1 MFFIVSDHDYQARVD
16 MSIKSKDRTTAPP
29 TDFFQTEFVRFMQIC
44 SETPFGLAILDRE
57 LRYVVLNEGMAAI
70 DGRQIWTH
78 LGKTLREVDP
88 HIASVVEPILRY
100 AIEEG
105 KSLKDVESRLSDGF
119 EEDDA
124 CARYWL
130 VSSYPLQTED
140 CAVHGACLVIK
151 DITEQKLREVAQEER
166 LKFEALLSSLSAE
179 FINMD
184 VSEVDA
190 RVVQGLKRV
199 HDFLGYDRVTIWQF
213 SPVDGR
219 CHLTHSHSLQDIKQP
234 PPVIDDIIPV
244 WVNIARQGETFM
256 VDDVEDL
263 PDKFWREKKYSKDQ
277 GGIKSMFYIPLRTG
291 AEVHG
296 LISVVSYRKK
306 RKWIDVFIQRFR
318 LLGEIFANA
327 LERKRIDQKMQ
338 QAFAEIEQLRDRLQ
352 VENLFLRDQID
363 IEPKHEEI
371 VGESEAIRKVLLQ
384 ARQVAGTGST
394 VLILGETGTGKELL
408 ARAIHTQSARR
419 ERAMIKLNC
428 AALPA
433 TLIEAEL
440 FGREKGAYTGATT
453 RQIGRFEAAN
463 GSTIFLDEIGELPL
477 ELQSKLLRVLQEGQ
491 FERLGSNDP
500 VTVDVRVIAATNRD
514 LVQLVKDGRFR
525 EDLYY
530 RLNVFPISLPPLRE
544 RKEDIPLLV
553 WAMVKELGPAF
564 GKTFESIP
572 KKNMDA
578 LQHYSWP
585 GNIRELRN
593 AIERAMIL
601 NSGPNLVV
609 EVLNGS
615 EEIAAFSYS
624 LKDVERK
631 HILST
636 LDKTRWRVRGK
647 NGAAALLELPPS
659 TLESKMKKLDIK
671 RKSNAHD
678 I

>member
-1 MFFIVSDHDYQARVD
+1 MVMKAINRSVSQPA
-16 MSIKSKDRTTAPP
+16 
-29 TDFFQTEFVRFMQIC
+29 DFFQAEFDRYMQIC
-44 SETPFGLAILDRE
+44 SETPFGLAVFDRN
-57 LRYVVLNEGMAAI
+57 LRYVVLNDGMAAI
-70 DGRQIWTH
+70 YGKPLSECI
-78 LGKTLREVDP
+78 GKTMQE
-88 HIASVVEPILRY
+88 VEPLIAAVIEPISRH

-105 KSLKDVESRLSDGF
+105 MVLKDVEARLSGEF
-119 EEDDA
+119 EDDDSSV
-124 CARYWL
+124 RYWL
-130 VSSYPLQTED
+130 VNSYPLQTD
-140 CAVHGACLVIK
+140 DGVTNGACLVIR
-151 DITEQKLREVAQEER
+151 DITEQKQREMAQEER
-166 LKFEALLSSLSAE
+166 LKFEALLSALSAE

-199 HDFLGYDRVTIWQF
+199 HDLLGYDRVTIWQF
-213 SPVDGR
+213 SPDDGR
-219 CHLTHSHSLQDIKQP
+219 CYLTHSHSYQEIKQP

-244 WVNIARQGETFM
+244 WVNMARQGEMFM
-256 VDDVEDL
+256 VDDVEEL
-263 PDKFWREKKYSKDQ
+263 PDKFWREKKYAKDQ
-277 GGIKSMFYIPLRTG
+277 GGIKSMFFIPLRVG
-291 AEVHG
+291 AEMHG
-296 LISVVSYRKK
+296 LISVVSYRRK
-306 RKWIDVFIQRFR
+306 RKYIEVFVQRFR

-352 VENLFLRDQID
+352 AENLFLRDQID
-363 IEPKHEEI
+363 IELKHEEI
-371 VGESEAIRKVLLQ
+371 IGESESIREVLLK
-384 ARQVAGTGST
+384 ARQVASTGST

-408 ARAIHTQSARR
+408 ARAIHTQSTRR
-419 ERAMIKLNC
+419 DRPMIKLNC

-500 VTVDVRVIAATNRD
+500 VTVDVRVIAASNRD
-514 LVQLVKDGRFR
+514 LAQFVKDGRFR

-553 WAMVKELGPAF
+553 RAMVKELGKVF
-564 GKTFESIP
+564 GKSIESIP

-578 LQHYSWP
+578 LECYSWP

-593 AIERAMIL
+593 TIERAMIL
-601 NSGPNLVV
+601 NNGPTLVV
-609 EVLNGS
+609 EVSGS
-615 EEIAAFSYS
+615 SAAITPTSYS
-624 LKDVERK
+624 LKSVERL

-636 LDKTRWRVRGK
+636 LEKTGWRVRGK

-659 TLESKMKKLDIK
+659 TLESKMKKLMIK
-671 RKSNAHD
+671 RKALAHE

>member
-1 MFFIVSDHDYQARVD
+1 MGMD
-16 MSIKSKDRTTAPP
+16 TTCSSNDLPA
-29 TDFFQTEFVRFMQIC
+29 DFFRTEFDRFMQIC
-44 SETPFGLAILDRE
+44 SEAPFGLGVLDRY
-57 LRYVVLNEGMAAI
+57 LRYVILNDGMAAI
-70 DGRQIWTH
+70 YGKKVEDCI
-78 LGKTLREVDP
+78 GKTLLEVDS
-88 HIASVVEPILRY
+88 HVATVLEPISRHALDDGM
-100 AIEEG
+100 A
-105 KSLKDVESRLSDGF
+105 LKEVESRLSG
-119 EEDDA
+119 EPEDDDA
-124 CARYWL
+124 VARYWRI
-130 VSSYPLQTED
+130 SCYPLPAADGGIQ
-140 CAVHGACLVIK
+140 GACLVIR
-151 DITEQKLREVAQEER
+151 DITEQKVREMAQEER
-166 LKFEALLSSLSAE
+166 LKFEALLSALSAE

-184 VSEVDA
+184 VSEVDT

-199 HDFLGYDRVTIWQF
+199 HEFLGYDRVTIWQF

-219 CHLTHSHSLQDIKQP
+219 CNLTHSHSLPDIKQP
-234 PPVIDDIIPV
+234 PPIIDDIIPV

-263 PDKFWREKKYSKDQ
+263 PDTFWREKKYSKDQ

-291 AEVHG
+291 ADVHG
-296 LISVVSYRKK
+296 LISVVSYRRK
-306 RKWIDVFIQRFR
+306 RAWIDVFIQRFR

-327 LERKRIDQKMQ
+327 LERKRSNQKMQ

-352 VENLFLRDQID
+352 AENLFLRDQID
-363 IEPKHEEI
+363 IELRHEEI
-371 VGESEAIRKVLLQ
+371 IGESEAVRKVLLK
-384 ARQVAGTGST
+384 ARQVATTGST

-408 ARAIHTQSARR
+408 ARAIHTQSARKDR
-419 ERAMIKLNC
+419 PMIKLNC

-500 VTVDVRVIAATNRD
+500 VKVDVRVIAATNRD
-514 LVQLVKDGRFR
+514 LAQFVKDGRFR

-553 WAMVKELGPAF
+553 RAMVKELEMVF
-564 GKTFESIP
+564 GKSIESIP

-578 LQHYSWP
+578 LECYSWP

-601 NSGPNLVV
+601 NDGPTLVV
-609 EVLNGS
+609 EVSASGAGITPL
-615 EEIAAFSYS
+615 SYS
-624 LKDVERK
+624 LKSVERT
-631 HILST
+631 HIIST
-636 LDKTRWRVRGK
+636 LEKTGWRVRGK

-659 TLESKMKKLDIK
+659 TLESKMKKLIIK
-671 RKSNAHD
+671 RKPQAHD

>member
-1 MFFIVSDHDYQARVD
+1 MTL
-16 MSIKSKDRTTAPP
+16 SIKARDENTAAPA
-29 TDFFQTEFVRFMQIC
+29 DFFRSEFARFMQIC
-44 SETPFGLAILDRE
+44 SEAPFGLAVLDTD

-70 DGRQIWTH
+70 DGRQMASH
-78 LGKTLREVDP
+78 VGKTVCEVDP
-88 HIASVVEPILRY
+88 HIAAVIEPISRY

-105 KSLKDVESRLSDGF
+105 KSLKDVETRLSG
-119 EEDDA
+119 ELEDDDTL
-124 CARYWL
+124 ARYWL
-130 VSSYPLQTED
+130 VSSYPLQTQDGELR
-140 CAVHGACLVIK
+140 GACLVIK

-166 LKFEALLSSLSAE
+166 LKFEALLSALSAE

-199 HDFLGYDRVTIWQF
+199 HEFLGYDRVTIWQF

-277 GGIKSMFYIPLRTG
+277 GGIKSMFYIPLRAG

-306 RKWIDVFIQRFR
+306 RTWIDVFIQRFR

-338 QAFAEIEQLRDRLQ
+338 QAFAEIEQLRDQLQ

-363 IEPKHEEI
+363 IELKHEEI
-371 VGESEAIRKVLLQ
+371 IGESEAIRRVLLQ
-384 ARQVAGTGST
+384 AKQVAGTGST
-394 VLILGETGTGKELL
+394 VLLLGETGTGKELL
-408 ARAIHTQSARR
+408 ARAIHTQSGRR

-500 VTVDVRVIAATNRD
+500 VKVDVRVIAATNRD
-514 LVQLVKDGRFR
+514 LARLAKDGRFR

-544 RKEDIPLLV
+544 RKGDIPLLI
-553 WAMVKELGPAF
+553 WAMVKELGVAF
-564 GKTFESIP
+564 GKSFESIP

-578 LQHYSWP
+578 MECYSWP

-593 AIERAMIL
+593 TIERAMIL
-601 NSGPNLVV
+601 NNGPNLVV

-615 EEIAAFSYS
+615 DEKTPVSYA
-624 LKDVERK
+624 LKNAERR
-631 HILST
+631 HILSA
-636 LDKTRWRVRGK
+636 LNKTGWRVRGK
-647 NGAAALLELPPS
+647 NGAAALLELPAS
-659 TLESKMKKLDIK
+659 TLESKMKRLEIRRKVVAPDI
-671 RKSNAHD
+671 
-678 I
+678 

>member
-1 MFFIVSDHDYQARVD
+1 MKNEVSKKGIAQSA
-16 MSIKSKDRTTAPP
+16 
-29 TDFFQTEFVRFMQIC
+29 DFFQSEFDRFMQIC
-44 SETPFGLAILDRE
+44 SEAPFGLAILDRD
-57 LRYVVLNEGMAAI
+57 LRYVVLNEGMTAI
-70 DGRQIWTH
+70 DGRQISAH
-78 LGKTLREVDP
+78 IGKTLYEVDL
-88 HIASVVEPILRY
+88 HIASVIEPISRY
-100 AIEEG
+100 ALDEG
-105 KSLKDVESRLSDGF
+105 EALKDVETRVSGVN

-124 CARYWL
+124 LASYWL
-130 VSSYPLQTED
+130 VSSYPLQDTD
-140 CAVHGACLVIK
+140 GQIQGICLVIK
-151 DITEQKLREVAQEER
+151 DITAQKLREKAQEER
-166 LKFEALLSSLSAE
+166 LKFEALLSALSAE

-199 HDFLGYDRVTIWQF
+199 HEFLGYDRVTIWQF
-213 SPVDGR
+213 SPVDGK

-244 WVNIARQGETFM
+244 WVDIARQGETFM

-277 GGIKSMFYIPLRTG
+277 GGIKSMFYIPLRVG
-291 AEVHG
+291 AEIHG
-296 LISVVSYRKK
+296 LISVVSYRQK

-327 LERKRIDQKMQ
+327 LERKRSDQKMQ

-363 IEPKHEEI
+363 IELKHEEI
-371 VGESEAIRKVLLQ
+371 IGESDAVKKVLLQ
-384 ARQVAGTGST
+384 VKQVAGTGST
-394 VLILGETGTGKELL
+394 VLILGETGTGKELI
-408 ARAIHTQSARR
+408 ARAIHNQSSRR
-419 ERAMIKLNC
+419 ERPMVKLNC

-477 ELQSKLLRVLQEGQ
+477 ELQSKLLRILQEGQ

-514 LVQLVKDGRFR
+514 LTQLVKDGRFR
-525 EDLYY
+525 GDLYY
-530 RLNVFPISLPPLRE
+530 RLNVFPISVPPLRE
-544 RKEDIPLLV
+544 RKEDIPLLI
-553 WAMVKELGPAF
+553 WAIVKELGQTF

-572 KKNMDA
+572 KKNMDS
-578 LQHYSWP
+578 LELYSWP

-593 AIERAMIL
+593 VIERAMIL
-601 NSGPNLVV
+601 NNGPNLVV

-615 EEIAAFSYS
+615 EEIAPISYS
-624 LKDVERK
+624 LKNVERR

-636 LDKTRWRVRGK
+636 LDKTGWRVRGK
-647 NGAAALLELPPS
+647 NGAADLMGLPPS
-659 TLESKMKKLDIK
+659 TLTSKMKKLGIK
-671 RKSNAHD
+671 RKLS
-678 I
+678 

>member
-1 MFFIVSDHDYQARVD
+1 MRIT
-16 MSIKSKDRTTAPP
+16 SIDRTTAPP
-29 TDFFQTEFVRFMQIC
+29 ADFFQTEFVRFMQIC

-57 LRYVVLNEGMAAI
+57 LRYVALNEGMAAI
-70 DGRQIWTH
+70 DGQSVGEHIGR
-78 LGKTLREVDP
+78 TLHEVNP
-88 HIASVVEPILRY
+88 HIATVIEPISRY

-105 KSLKDVESRLSDGF
+105 KALKEVETCLSGEN
-119 EEDDA
+119 EEA
-124 CARYWL
+124 EAVARYWL
-130 VSSYPLQTED
+130 VNSYPLQTGDGET
-140 CAVHGACLVIK
+140 HGACLVIR
-151 DITEQKLREVAQEER
+151 DITEQKLREMSQDER
-166 LKFEALLSSLSAE
+166 LKFEALLSALSAE

-199 HDFLGYDRVTIWQF
+199 HDFLGYDRVTLWQF

-219 CHLTHSHSLQDIKQP
+219 CYLTHSHSQQDIKQP

-244 WVNIARQGETFM
+244 WVNMARQGEMFM

-263 PDKFWREKKYSKDQ
+263 PDKFWREKKYAKDQ
-277 GGIKSMFYIPLRTG
+277 GGIKSMFFIPLRVG
-291 AEVHG
+291 AEMHG
-296 LISVVSYRKK
+296 LMSVVSYRRK
-306 RKWIDVFIQRFR
+306 RKWIEVFVQRLR

-327 LERKRIDQKMQ
+327 LERSRIDQKMQ

-352 VENLFLRDQID
+352 AENHFLRDQID
-363 IEPKHEEI
+363 IELKHEEI
-371 VGESEAIRKVLLQ
+371 IGESEAIRKVLLQ
-384 ARQVAGTGST
+384 AKQVAGTGST

-408 ARAIHTQSARR
+408 ARAIHNQSGCR
-419 ERAMIKLNC
+419 ERPMIKLNC

-433 TLIEAEL
+433 TLIESEL

-500 VTVDVRVIAATNRD
+500 VTVDVRVITATNRD
-514 LVQLVKDGRFR
+514 LAQLVKDGRFR

-544 RKEDIPLLV
+544 RKEDIPLLI
-553 WAMVKELGPAF
+553 WAIVKELGKVF
-564 GKTFESIP
+564 GKSIESIP

-578 LQHYSWP
+578 LECYSWP

-593 AIERAMIL
+593 TLERAMIL
-601 NSGPNLVV
+601 NNGPNLVV
-609 EVLNGS
+609 EVPNS
-615 EEIAAFSYS
+615 SAEVTPRSYS
-624 LKDVERK
+624 LTSVERM
-631 HILST
+631 HIIST
-636 LDKTRWRVRGK
+636 LDKTGWRVRGK
-647 NGAAALLELPPS
+647 NGAAALLEVPPS
-659 TLESKMKKLDIK
+659 TLESKMKKLAIK
-671 RKSNAHD
+671 RKAVTPD

>member
-1 MFFIVSDHDYQARVD
+1 MKTEPPEKVA
-16 MSIKSKDRTTAPP
+16 APLA
-29 TDFFQTEFVRFMQIC
+29 DFFQSEFVKYMQIC

-57 LRYVVLNEGMAAI
+57 LRYVVLNDGMAAI
-70 DGRQIWTH
+70 DGQQISQH
-78 LGKTLREVDP
+78 VGKTLHEVDP
-88 HIASVVEPILRY
+88 YIAAVVEPISRY
-100 AIEEG
+100 AFEEG
-105 KSLKDVESRLSDGF
+105 KALKDVETRLSGEN

-124 CARYWL
+124 LARYWL
-130 VSSYPLQTED
+130 VSSYPLQTGDLEI
-140 CAVHGACLVIK
+140 HGACLVIR
-151 DITEQKLREVAQEER
+151 DITEVKLREMAQEER
-166 LKFEALLSSLSAE
+166 LKFEALLSALSAE

-190 RVVQGLKRV
+190 RIVQGLKRV
-199 HDFLGYDRVTIWQF
+199 HEFLGYDRVTIWQF

-219 CHLTHSHSLQDIKQP
+219 CCLTHSHSLQDIKQP

-244 WVNIARQGETFM
+244 WVNMARQGEMFM

-263 PDKFWREKKYSKDQ
+263 PDKFWREKKYAKDQ
-277 GGIKSMFYIPLRTG
+277 GGINSMFFIPLRVG
-291 AEVHG
+291 AEIHG
-296 LISVVSYRKK
+296 LMSVVSYRRK
-306 RKWIDVFIQRFR
+306 RKWIEVFVQRFR

-338 QAFAEIEQLRDRLQ
+338 QAFAEIEQLRDQLQ

-363 IEPKHEEI
+363 IELKHEEI
-371 VGESEAIRKVLLQ
+371 IGESEAIRKVMLQ

-408 ARAIHTQSARR
+408 ARAIHNQSARG

-514 LVQLVKDGRFR
+514 LVKLVKDGRFR

-530 RLNVFPISLPPLRE
+530 RLNVFPIVLPPLRE
-544 RKEDIPLLV
+544 RKEDIPLLI
-553 WAMVKELGPAF
+553 WAMVKELGLAF
-564 GKTFESIP
+564 GKTFESIS

-578 LQHYSWP
+578 LECYSWP

-593 AIERAMIL
+593 TIERAMIL
-601 NSGPNLVV
+601 SNGPNLVV
-609 EVLNGS
+609 EALGGS
-615 EEIAAFSYS
+615 NEIAPVSYS
-624 LKDVERK
+624 LKNLERR

-636 LDKTRWRVRGK
+636 LDKTGWRVRGK

-659 TLESKMKKLDIK
+659 TLESKMKKLNIK
-671 RKSNAHD
+671 RKSEVHD

>member
-1 MFFIVSDHDYQARVD
+1 MDVAIMNAAAAPQA
-16 MSIKSKDRTTAPP
+16 
-29 TDFFQTEFVRFMQIC
+29 DFFRTEFFRLMQSY
-44 SETPFGLAILDRE
+44 SEALFGLAVLDRE

-70 DGRQIWTH
+70 DGKPVEEHVGRTIQ
-78 LGKTLREVDP
+78 EVDP
-88 HIASVVEPILRY
+88 AIAAVMEPIFRH
-100 AIEEG
+100 AIEEES
-105 KSLKDVESRLSDGF
+105 SLRDVETRLNGAAEGDT
-119 EEDDA
+119 EA
-124 CARYWL
+124 CRYWL
-130 VSSYPLQTED
+130 VSIYPLKSADNETQGTG
-140 CAVHGACLVIK
+140 VVVR
-151 DITEQKLREVAQEER
+151 DITEQKQREIAQEER
-166 LKFEALLSSLSAE
+166 LKFEALLSALSAE

-184 VSEVDA
+184 VSEVDT

-219 CHLTHSHSLQDIKQP
+219 CYLTYSHSHQDIKQP
-234 PPVIDDIIPV
+234 PPCIDDIIPV
-244 WVNIARQGETFM
+244 WVNIARQGEMFM
-256 VDDVEDL
+256 VDDVEAL

-277 GGIKSMFYIPLRTG
+277 GGIKSMFYIPLRVG

-296 LISVVSYRKK
+296 LISVVSYR
-306 RKWIDVFIQRFR
+306 RKSQWIDVFIQRLR

-327 LERKRIDQKMQ
+327 IERKRIDQKMQ

-352 VENLFLRDQID
+352 AENHFLRDQID
-363 IEPKHEEI
+363 IELRHEEI
-371 VGESEAIRKVLLQ
+371 IGESEAVRNVLRQ
-384 ARQVAGTGST
+384 IKQVAGTGST
-394 VLILGETGTGKELL
+394 VLIQGETGTGKELL
-408 ARAIHTQSARR
+408 ARAIHNQSARR
-419 ERAMIKLNC
+419 ERPMIKLNC

-514 LVQLVKDGRFR
+514 LTRVVKEGRFR

-553 WAMVKELGPAF
+553 WAMVKELGKVF
-564 GKTFESIP
+564 GKSIESIP
-572 KKNMDA
+572 KKNMEA
-578 LQHYSWP
+578 LERYSWP

-593 AIERAMIL
+593 IIERAMIL
-601 NSGPNLVV
+601 NDGPTLVIAV
-609 EVLNGS
+609 PGS
-615 EEIAAFSYS
+615 AADMVPQTYA
-624 LKDVERK
+624 LKSVERQ
-631 HILST
+631 HLLSV
-636 LDKTRWRVRGK
+636 LEKTGWRVRGK

-671 RKSNAHD
+671 RKTH
-678 I
+678 

>member
-1 MFFIVSDHDYQARVD
+1 M
-16 MSIKSKDRTTAPP
+16 KTEP
-29 TDFFQTEFVRFMQIC
+29 TDKVAVSSADFYQSEFARFMQIC
-44 SETPFGLAILDRE
+44 SETPFGLAILDRD
-57 LRYVVLNEGMAAI
+57 LRYVVLNDGMAAI
-70 DGRQIWTH
+70 DGQQISH
-78 LGKTLREVDP
+78 HVGKTLHEVDP
-88 HIASVVEPILRY
+88 HIASVVEPISRY

-105 KSLKDVESRLSDGF
+105 KALKDVETRLSGEH

-124 CARYWL
+124 LARYWL
-130 VSSYPLQTED
+130 VSSYPLQGADLEI
-140 CAVHGACLVIK
+140 HGACLAIR
-151 DITEQKLREVAQEER
+151 DITEVKLREMAQEER
-166 LKFEALLSSLSAE
+166 LKFEALLSALSAE

-190 RVVQGLKRV
+190 RIVQGLKRV

-219 CHLTHSHSLQDIKQP
+219 CCLTHSHSLQDIKQP

-244 WVNIARQGETFM
+244 WVNMARQGEMFM

-263 PDKFWREKKYSKDQ
+263 PDKFWREKKYAKDQ
-277 GGIKSMFYIPLRTG
+277 GGIKSMFFIPLRVG
-291 AEVHG
+291 AEIHG
-296 LISVVSYRKK
+296 LMSVVSYRRK
-306 RKWIDVFIQRFR
+306 RKWIEVFVQRLR

-363 IEPKHEEI
+363 IELKHEEI
-371 VGESEAIRKVLLQ
+371 IGESEAIKKVMLQ

-408 ARAIHTQSARR
+408 ARAIHTRSARR

-514 LVQLVKDGRFR
+514 LVQLVRDGRFR
-525 EDLYY
+525 GDLYY
-530 RLNVFPISLPPLRE
+530 RLNVFPIFLPPLRE
-544 RKEDIPLLV
+544 RKEDIPLLI
-553 WAMVKELGPAF
+553 WAMVKELGLAF
-564 GKTFESIP
+564 GKTFESIS
-572 KKNMDA
+572 KKNMDDLECYA
-578 LQHYSWP
+578 WP

-601 NSGPNLVV
+601 SNGPNLVV
-609 EVLNGS
+609 EVPGS
-615 EEIAAFSYS
+615 SDEVAPVSYS
-624 LKDVERK
+624 LKNLERR

-636 LDKTRWRVRGK
+636 LDKTGWRVRGK

-659 TLESKMKKLDIK
+659 TLESKMKKHNIK
-671 RKSNAHD
+671 RKFEAHD

>member
-1 MFFIVSDHDYQARVD
+1 MDTVNISG
-16 MSIKSKDRTTAPP
+16 TPLEG
-29 TDFFQTEFVRFMQIC
+29 FFQGEFARYMQIC
-44 SETPFGLAILDRE
+44 SETPFGLAVLDCD
-57 LRYVVLNEGMAAI
+57 LRYIILNEGMAVFNGQPVEQHI
-70 DGRQIWTH
+70 GR
-78 LGKTLREVDP
+78 TLKEVDP
-88 HIASVVEPILRY
+88 CIASVIEPISRY
-100 AIEEG
+100 AIEER
-105 KSLKDVESRLSDGF
+105 KSLKDVETRLSGPL
-119 EEDDA
+119 EDDDA
-124 CARYWL
+124 VARYWL
-130 VSSYPLQTED
+130 VNSYPLQADDGEIQ
-140 CAVHGACLVIK
+140 GACLVIR
-151 DITEQKLREVAQEER
+151 DITEQKLREKAQEER
-166 LKFEALLSSLSAE
+166 LKFEALLSALSAE

-199 HDFLGYDRVTIWQF
+199 HEFLGYDRVTIWQF

-219 CHLTHSHSLQDIKQP
+219 CNLTHSHSLQDIKQP

-256 VDDVEDL
+256 VDDVEEL

-296 LISVVSYRKK
+296 LISVVSYRQK

-363 IEPKHEEI
+363 IELKHEEI

-384 ARQVAGTGST
+384 AKQVAGTGST

-408 ARAIHTQSARR
+408 ARAIHTQSVRG

-440 FGREKGAYTGATT
+440 FGREKGAYTGATS

-514 LVQLVKDGRFR
+514 LAQLVKNGRFR
-525 EDLYY
+525 GDLYY

-544 RKEDIPLLV
+544 RKGDIPLLV
-553 WAMVKELGPAF
+553 WAMVKELGLVF
-564 GKTFESIP
+564 GKSFNSIP

-578 LQHYSWP
+578 IECNSWP

-593 AIERAMIL
+593 TIERAMIL
-601 NSGPNLVV
+601 NNGPNLIV

-615 EEIAAFSYS
+615 EELVPFSYS
-624 LKDVERK
+624 LKNVERR

-636 LDKTRWRVRGK
+636 LDKTGWRVRGK

-659 TLESKMKKLDIK
+659 TLESKMKKLAIK
-671 RKSNAHD
+671 RKLLSHD

>member
-1 MFFIVSDHDYQARVD
+1 METS
-16 MSIKSKDRTTAPP
+16 RTTGTPSK
-29 TDFFQTEFVRFMQIC
+29 DFFQMEFIRFMQIC
-44 SETPFGLAILDRE
+44 SETPFGLAILDRD
-57 LRYVVLNEGMAAI
+57 LRYVVLNEGMASI
-70 DGRQIWTH
+70 DGKPIEQHI
-78 LGKTLREVDP
+78 GKDLHEVDSR
-88 HIASVVEPILRY
+88 IASVIEPISRY

-105 KSLKDVESRLSDGF
+105 KTLKDVETRLSGEH

-124 CARYWL
+124 LARYWL
-130 VSSYPLQTED
+130 VSSYPLQDGDGEIR
-140 CAVHGACLVIK
+140 GACLVIR
-151 DITEQKLREVAQEER
+151 DITEQKLREMAQEER

-219 CHLTHSHSLQDIKQP
+219 CNLTHSHSLQDIKQP
-234 PPVIDDIIPV
+234 PQVIDDIIPV
-244 WVNIARQGETFM
+244 WVNMARQGEMFM

-263 PDKFWREKKYSKDQ
+263 PDKFWREKKYGKDQ
-277 GGIKSMFYIPLRTG
+277 GGIKSMFFIPLRVG
-291 AEVHG
+291 AEMHG
-296 LISVVSYRKK
+296 LISVVSYRRK
-306 RKWIDVFIQRFR
+306 RQWIDVFVQRLR

-338 QAFAEIEQLRDRLQ
+338 QAFAKIEQLRDRLQ
-352 VENLFLRDQID
+352 AENLFLRDQID
-363 IEPKHEEI
+363 IELKHEEI
-371 VGESEAIRKVLLQ
+371 IGESEAIRKVLLQ
-384 ARQVAGTGST
+384 AKQVANTGST
-394 VLILGETGTGKELL
+394 VLLQGETGTGKELI
-408 ARAIHTQSARR
+408 ARAIHNQSARR
-419 ERAMIKLNC
+419 ERPMIKLNC

-500 VTVDVRVIAATNRD
+500 VTVDVRIIAATNRA
-514 LVQLVKDGRFR
+514 LAQFVKDGRFR

-544 RKEDIPLLV
+544 RKEDIPLLI
-553 WAMVKELGPAF
+553 WAMVKDLGKVF
-564 GKTFESIP
+564 GKSIESIP

-578 LQHYSWP
+578 LECYSWP

-593 AIERAMIL
+593 TIERAMIL
-601 NSGPNLVV
+601 NNGPTLVV
-609 EVLNGS
+609 EVTPGS
-615 EEIAAFSYS
+615 PDAVPLSYS
-624 LKDVERK
+624 LKSVERA
-631 HILST
+631 HILTT
-636 LDKTRWRVRGK
+636 LEKTGWRVRGV

-659 TLESKMKKLDIK
+659 TLESKMKKLSIK
-671 RKSNAHD
+671 RKPTAHE

>member
-1 MFFIVSDHDYQARVD
+1 MNRKKIVSDPL
-16 MSIKSKDRTTAPP
+16 K
-29 TDFFQTEFVRFMQIC
+29 DFFQAEYVKYMHIC
-44 SETPFGLAILDRE
+44 SEKPSCLALFDRN
-57 LRYVVLNEGMAAI
+57 LRCVVLNEGMSEI
-70 DGRQIWTH
+70 DGIPTDQHVGR
-78 LGKTLREVDP
+78 TLQEVNP
-88 HIASVVEPILRY
+88 RVASVIEPILRY
-100 AIEEG
+100 AIDEG
-105 KSLKDVESRLSDGF
+105 TALKNVETRLAGDHD
-119 EEDDA
+119 DDA
-124 CARYWL
+124 LAQYWF
-130 VSSYPLQTED
+130 VNSYPLKGD
-140 CAVHGACLVIK
+140 NDVIHGACLVIR
-151 DITEQKLREVAQEER
+151 DVTEQKQREIAQEDR
-166 LKFEALLSSLSAE
+166 LKFEALLSALSAE

-199 HDFLGYDRVTIWQF
+199 HEFLGYDRVTIWRF
-213 SPVDGR
+213 SDVDGQ
-219 CHLTHSHSLQDIKQP
+219 CMLTHSHSLPDIKDP

-263 PDKFWREKKYSKDQ
+263 PDKFWREKKYSKEQ

-296 LISVVSYRKK
+296 LISVVSYRRK

-338 QAFAEIEQLRDRLQ
+338 QAFAEIEKLRDQLQ

-363 IEPKHEEI
+363 LELKHEEI
-371 VGESEAIRKVLLQ
+371 VGESDAIRKVLLK
-384 ARQVAGTGST
+384 AKQVAGTGST

-408 ARAIHTQSARR
+408 ARAIHTQSGRS
-419 ERAMIKLNC
+419 ERAMVKLNC
-428 AALPA
+428 AALAA

-477 ELQSKLLRVLQEGQ
+477 ELQAKLLRVLQEGQ
-491 FERLGSNDP
+491 LERLGSNIP

-514 LVQLVKDGRFR
+514 LAQLVKDGRFR

-553 WAMVKELGPAF
+553 WAMVKELGLAF

-572 KKNMDA
+572 KKNMDDMER
-578 LQHYSWP
+578 YSWP
-585 GNIRELRN
+585 GNVRELRN
-593 AIERAMIL
+593 IIERAMIL
-601 NSGPNLVV
+601 NNGPTLVI
-609 EVLNGS
+609 EVLNAS
-615 EEIAAFSYS
+615 EENTPVSYS
-624 LKDVERK
+624 LKDAEKR
-631 HILST
+631 HIIST
-636 LDKTRWRVRGK
+636 LNKTGWRVRGA
-647 NGAAALLELPPS
+647 NGAAALLELPAS
-659 TLESKMKKLDIK
+659 TLESKMKKLNIK
-671 RKSNAHD
+671 RKAE
-678 I
+678 

>member
-1 MFFIVSDHDYQARVD
+1 
-16 MSIKSKDRTTAPP
+16 MSAPP
-29 TDFFQTEFVRFMQIC
+29 DGFFQAEFARYMQIC
-44 SETPFGLAILDRE
+44 SEAPFGLAVLDCD
-57 LRYVVLNEGMAAI
+57 LRHVILNEGIAAL
-70 DGRQIWTH
+70 DGQPAEQHIGR
-78 LGKTLREVDP
+78 TLHEVAP
-88 HIASVVEPILRY
+88 SIASVIEPISRY
-100 AIEEG
+100 AIEER
-105 KSLKDVESRLSDGF
+105 KSLKDVETRLSGEP
-119 EEDDA
+119 EEDDVM
-124 CARYWL
+124 ARYWL
-130 VSSYPLQTED
+130 VSSYPLQADDGT
-140 CAVHGACLVIK
+140 VHGACLVIK
-151 DITEQKLREVAQEER
+151 DVTEQKLREEAQEER
-166 LKFEALLSSLSAE
+166 LKFEALLSALSAE

-190 RVVQGLKRV
+190 KVVQGLKRV

-213 SPVDGR
+213 SPGDGR
-219 CHLTHSHSLQDIKQP
+219 CRLTHSHSQQDIKQP

-244 WVNIARQGETFM
+244 WVNMARQGEMFM

-263 PDKFWREKKYSKDQ
+263 PDKFWREKKYAKDQ
-277 GGIKSMFYIPLRTG
+277 GGIKSMFFIPLRVG
-291 AEVHG
+291 AEIHG
-296 LISVVSYRKK
+296 LMSVVAYRRK
-306 RKWIDVFIQRFR
+306 RKWIEVFVKRFR

-327 LERKRIDQKMQ
+327 LERKHIDQKMQ

-363 IEPKHEEI
+363 IELKHEEI
-371 VGESEAIRKVLLQ
+371 VGESEAIRKVMLQ

-500 VTVDVRVIAATNRD
+500 VKVDVRVIAATNRD
-514 LVQLVKDGRFR
+514 LAQLVKDGRFR
-525 EDLYY
+525 EDLFY
-530 RLNVFPISLPPLRE
+530 RLNVFPIYLPPLRE
-544 RKEDIPLLV
+544 RKEDIPLLI
-553 WAMVKELGPAF
+553 WAMVKELGQAF

-578 LQHYSWP
+578 LECYSWP

-593 AIERAMIL
+593 TIERAMIL
-601 NSGPNLVV
+601 NNGPNLVV

-615 EEIAAFSYS
+615 EDLAPFSYS
-624 LKDVERK
+624 LKNVERK

-636 LDKTRWRVRGK
+636 LDKTGWRVRGK

-659 TLESKMKKLDIK
+659 TLESKMKKLAIR
-671 RKSNAHD
+671 RKSGTHE

>member
-1 MFFIVSDHDYQARVD
+1 MNVDSMNPAAASQTTFFLAE
-16 MSIKSKDRTTAPP
+16 
-29 TDFFQTEFVRFMQIC
+29 FFRLMQGY
-44 SETPFGLAILDRE
+44 SEELFGLAVLDCD
-57 LRYVVLNEGMAAI
+57 LRYVVLNKGMAAI
-70 DGRQIWTH
+70 DGKPIEEHIGRTIH
-78 LGKTLREVDP
+78 EVDP
-88 HIASVVEPILRY
+88 SVAAVLEPIFRH

-105 KSLKDVESRLSDGF
+105 TALRDVETRLSGAVG
-119 EEDDA
+119 DDDEV
-124 CARYWL
+124 CRYWL
-130 VSSYPLQTED
+130 ISSYPLVNADGVTL
-140 CAVHGACLVIK
+140 GAGVVVR
-151 DITEQKLREVAQEER
+151 DITEQKLREIAQDER
-166 LKFEALLSSLSAE
+166 LKFEALLSALSAE

-213 SPVDGR
+213 SPLDGR
-219 CHLTHSHSLQDIKQP
+219 CYLTYSHSHQDIKQP

-244 WVNIARQGETFM
+244 WVNIARQGEMFM
-256 VDDVEDL
+256 VDDVEAL
-263 PDKFWREKKYSKDQ
+263 PDRFWREKKYSKDQ
-277 GGIKSMFYIPLRTG
+277 GGIKSMFYIPLRVG

-296 LISVVSYRKK
+296 LISVVSYRRK
-306 RKWIDVFIQRFR
+306 RKWIDVFVQRLR

-327 LERKRIDQKMQ
+327 IERKRIDQKMQ

-352 VENLFLRDQID
+352 AENLFLRDQIT
-363 IEPKHEEI
+363 IELRHDEI
-371 VGESEAIRKVLLQ
+371 IGESEAIRNVLRQ
-384 ARQVAGTGST
+384 IRQVAGTGST
-394 VLILGETGTGKELL
+394 VLIQGETGTGKELL
-408 ARAIHTQSARR
+408 ARAIHNQSARR
-419 ERAMIKLNC
+419 ERPMIKLNC

-491 FERLGSNDP
+491 FERLGSNIP

-514 LVQLVKDGRFR
+514 LVQFVKEGRFR

-530 RLNVFPISLPPLRE
+530 RLNVFPVFLPPLRE

-553 WAMVKELGPAF
+553 WAMVKEFEQVF
-564 GKTFESIP
+564 GKSIESIP

-578 LQHYSWP
+578 LECYAWP
-585 GNIRELRN
+585 GNVREVRN
-593 AIERAMIL
+593 IIERAMIL
-601 NSGPNLVV
+601 NDGPTLVIAV
-609 EVLNGS
+609 PNS
-615 EEIAAFSYS
+615 AMEISSQSYS
-624 LKDVERK
+624 LKSIERM
-631 HILST
+631 HILSV
-636 LDKTRWRVRGK
+636 LEKTGWRVRGK

-671 RKSNAHD
+671 RKT

>member
-1 MFFIVSDHDYQARVD
+1 MKIEAPCSSDAVQA
-16 MSIKSKDRTTAPP
+16 
-29 TDFFQTEFVRFMQIC
+29 DFFQAEFFRLMQSY
-44 SETPFGLAILDRE
+44 SETLFGLALLDLD
-57 LRYVVLNEGMAAI
+57 LRYVALNEGMAVI
-70 DGRQIWTH
+70 DGTPIEQHACRAVH
-78 LGKTLREVDP
+78 EVDP
-88 HIASVVEPILRY
+88 RIAAVIEPLARH

-105 KSLKDVESRLSDGF
+105 KALRDVETRLNGVAG
-119 EEDDA
+119 EDDEA
-124 CARYWL
+124 CRYWL
-130 VSSYPLQTED
+130 VSSYPLRNAANVIQ
-140 CAVHGACLVIK
+140 GAGVVVR
-151 DITEQKLREVAQEER
+151 DITEQKLREIAQDER
-166 LKFEALLSSLSAE
+166 LKFEALLSALSAE

-219 CHLTHSHSLQDIKQP
+219 CYLTYSHSQQDINQP

-244 WVNIARQGETFM
+244 WVNMARQGEMFM
-256 VDDVEDL
+256 IDDVEAL
-263 PDKFWREKKYSKDQ
+263 PDKFWREKKYGKDQ
-277 GGIKSMFYIPLRTG
+277 GGIKSMFFIPLRVG
-291 AEVHG
+291 AEIHG
-296 LISVVSYRKK
+296 LISVVSYRRK
-306 RKWIDVFIQRFR
+306 RKWIDVFIQRLR

-327 LERKRIDQKMQ
+327 IERKRIDQKMQ
-338 QAFAEIEQLRDRLQ
+338 QAFAEIEELRDRLQ
-352 VENLFLRDQID
+352 AENLLLRDQID
-363 IEPKHEEI
+363 IELKHEEI
-371 VGESEAIRKVLLQ
+371 IGESEAVRNVLLQ

-408 ARAIHTQSARR
+408 ARAIHNRSARR
-419 ERAMIKLNC
+419 ERPMIKLNC

-514 LVQLVKDGRFR
+514 LAQFVKDGRFR

-530 RLNVFPISLPPLRE
+530 RLNVFPIALPPLRE
-544 RKEDIPLLV
+544 RKEDIPLLIR
-553 WAMVKELGPAF
+553 AMVKELGMVF
-564 GKTFESIP
+564 GKTIESIP

-578 LQHYSWP
+578 LECYAWP

-601 NSGPNLVV
+601 NDGPTLVIAV
-609 EVLNGS
+609 PNSPTEISALN
-615 EEIAAFSYS
+615 YS
-624 LKDVERK
+624 LKSVERL
-631 HILST
+631 HILSI
-636 LDKTRWRVRGK
+636 LDKTGWRVRGK
-647 NGAAALLELPPS
+647 NGAAALLETPPS
-659 TLESKMKKLDIK
+659 TLESKMKKLGIK
-671 RKSNAHD
+671 RKTVMHE